1 MEYHNDYKNNF
12 YNFVN
17 NSLLN
22 NSLCEDLS
30 YYTFNVMNLNDIK
43 VIEIFNYNFDFVY
56 PTINNESNKLYELF
70 STYKKYYDENKIVR
84 PTEYYNLHNQEN
96 YFYWIESCIKNKY
109 ER

>member
-22 NSLCEDLS
+22 NSLCDDLS

-43 VIEIFNYNFDFVY
+43 VIEIFNYNFVLLC
-56 PTINNESNKLYELF
+56 E
-70 STYKKYYDENKIVR
+70 
-84 PTEYYNLHNQEN
+84 
-96 YFYWIESCIKNKY
+96 
-109 ER
+109 